1 VRTVLAGLLLAITAS
16 QVSAADVR
24 TVVHVADHASV
35 PRKDCEEAQRVVQRV
50 FRTAG
55 VVVDFVT
62 KPRRAAANDAHHV
75 ELVIFSDAMV
85 ALEMQSGHV
94 TRQVVG
100 RASRPLGRAYV
111 YYKHVAAHARDTR
124 SSLPLVLAMAIAHE
138 VAHLHLP
145 PDSHSSGGIMEAR
158 VGGRITR
165 VPTFT
170 GAQAAAMRGFLAAVE
185 RSGTGRLAQTQ
196 PAPADATTASS
207 EDLVVMKVIADP
219 FAD

>member
-1 VRTVLAGLLLAITAS
+1 VGLLLLAISAFR
-16 QVSAADVR
+16 VSAADFR
-24 TVVHVADHASV
+24 IVVHVADHAGI
-35 PRKDCEEAQRVVQRV
+35 PKNDFDEAQRAVQRV

-62 KPRRAAANDAHHV
+62 KPRRAAAIDDAHHV

-85 ALEMQSGHV
+85 SLEMQSGHV

-145 PDSHSSGGIMEAR
+145 PGSHSSGGIMEAR
-158 VGGRITR
+158 ATGRITR
-165 VPTFT
+165 IPTFT
-170 GAQAAAMRGFLAAVE
+170 DPQAAAMRGFLAAVE
-185 RSGTGRLAQTQ
+185 QRSGAGSRLAQTQ
-196 PAPADATTASS
+196 PAPADATTATS
-207 EDLVVMKVIADP
+207 EDLVVKKVARRSVR
-219 FAD
+219 

>member
-111 YYKHVAAHARDTR
+111 FTSTWRPTPEILGRRSRSWWQWSLRTR
-124 SSLPLVLAMAIAHE
+124 SRICTFRLT
-138 VAHLHLP
+138 
-145 PDSHSSGGIMEAR
+145 SHSIGGIMEAR